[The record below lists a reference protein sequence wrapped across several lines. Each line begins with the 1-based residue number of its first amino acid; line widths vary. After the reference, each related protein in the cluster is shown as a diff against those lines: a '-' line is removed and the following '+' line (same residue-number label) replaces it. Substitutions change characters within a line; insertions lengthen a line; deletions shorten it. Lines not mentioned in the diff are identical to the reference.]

1 MIPKSPL
8 VQTNDRNI
16 NQLQSYI
23 AQFLNYVNNSNI
35 VTGNILPITKNGQV
49 VPFFLQGSEVTSL
62 ALLSANNPTQ
72 ISHYLGRE
80 LLGWVVIRKSA
91 NVGVWDSQASNTIA
105 AGYAGVDKTL
115 LLNVSANATLQLYVF

>member
-8 VQTNDRNI
+8 VQTGDRNI

-23 AQFLNYVNNSNI
+23 TQFLNQVNESGI
-35 VTGNILPITKNGQV
+35 VNGNILPITKNGQIP
-49 VPFFLQGSEVTSL
+49 PFLLEGAEVTSL
-62 ALLSANNPTQ
+62 ALLSANNPTE

-91 NVGVWDSQASNTIA
+91 NANVWDSQASNTIA
-105 AGYAGVDKTL
+105 GGYAGVDKTL
-115 LLNVSANATLQLYVF
+115 LLNVSANVTLQLYVF